1 MEPILV
7 DVSHLVTFFGERL
20 RPPAS
25 SPEKTKA
32 VWLHFSPL
40 NITLNPS

>member
-7 DVSHLVTFFGERL
+7 DVSHLVMFGERL
-20 RPPAS
+20 RPLAS

-32 VWLHFSPL
+32 VWFHFFLLS
-40 NITLNPS
+40 ITLNLS